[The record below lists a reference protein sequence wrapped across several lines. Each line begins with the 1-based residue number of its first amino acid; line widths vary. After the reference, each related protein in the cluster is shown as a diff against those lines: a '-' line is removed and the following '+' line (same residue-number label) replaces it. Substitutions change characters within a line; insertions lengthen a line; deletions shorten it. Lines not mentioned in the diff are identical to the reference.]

1 MGKATLSAWGRRLFL
16 IALLLAMTGAVTS
29 AQLRF
34 MRNMFTSPVVQP
46 QVAPRV
52 PVEDTIP
59 VDGTQILDKISS
71 IDLPNPRPN
80 TPEVL
85 QEGAWLYGVYCAVC
99 HGADGQGDGQIAEH
113 FRRMPSMPSIQNRT
127 DGLIY
132 AIIREGGA
140 NMPAFA
146 DTMSVDERWALVHF
160 IRTFRTPE

>member
-1 MGKATLSAWGRRLFL
+1 MTIVTTQRLTTNRIIVTAIIL
-16 IALLLAMTGAVTS
+16 VTAGAVTK
-29 AQLRF
+29 AF
-34 MRNMFTSPVVQP
+34 PWTRNMFTSPVVQP

-52 PVEDTIP
+52 PVEDTIA
-59 VDGTQILDKISS
+59 VDGIQILDKISS
-71 IDLPNPRPN
+71 IDLPNPLPN

-99 HGADGQGDGQIAEH
+99 HGADGKGDGQIAEH

-140 NMPAFA
+140 NMPEFA